1 MRSVLSLSLD
11 EKTIQMVKKQSKLYG
26 FDNVSQYVKRI
37 IQYRNEHIITE
48 DELLRD
54 MRVAKKE
61 YREGKT
67 IKADS
72 LADFL

>member
-11 EKTIQMVKKQSKLYG
+11 EKTIKMAKRQSKRYG
-26 FDNVSQYVKRI
+26 FDNVSQYIRQLISTHDDV
-37 IQYRNEHIITE
+37 ITE
-48 DELLRD
+48 DELVEDIKQAR
-54 MRVAKKE
+54 KE
-61 YREGKT
+61 YKRGDF